1 MKSLHQRAIVY
12 CVIVVCGSYGSGVS
26 AQPKGFNYDESKV
39 PEFTLPDP
47 LVDASG
53 NAVDT
58 AKAWVNGRRQEVM
71 ALFADHVYGR
81 IPETKISLTS
91 TLIESDSKAVNGR
104 ATRKQIRLDL
114 SRGDRKVSLELLMYL
129 PNLEG
134 RASAGTFVGL
144 NFQGNHTIQNDPRIA
159 VPTSWVRDRN
169 DGSVKQHRATEAGRG
184 IASSRWPVEKI
195 VARGYGLATV
205 YYGDIDPDFDDG
217 FKNGVH
223 QLFPDS
229 ADGTPTG
236 NAWGSIATWA
246 WGLSRVVDYLEQDKD
261 VDAGRII
268 LMGHSRLGKTSLW
281 AGAHDE
287 RFAVVISNDSGCGGA
302 ALNRRRFGET
312 VQRINTS
319 FPHWFCDNFVK
330 YNDNEDELPVD
341 QHMLLSLVAPRPVLV
356 CSAEDDRWADPHG
369 EFLSARFADPVY
381 RLLGTDGIAQTTMP
395 ATNEP
400 LLSRIGYHIRPGK
413 HGVTLQ
419 DWQVYMDFAGKHL
432 PRPKREN

>member
-1 MKSLHQRAIVY
+1 
-12 CVIVVCGSYGSGVS
+12 VS

>member
-1 MKSLHQRAIVY
+1 
-12 CVIVVCGSYGSGVS
+12 
-26 AQPKGFNYDESKV
+26 
-39 PEFTLPDP
+39 
-47 LVDASG
+47 
-53 NAVDT
+53 
-58 AKAWVNGRRQEVM
+58 
-71 ALFADHVYGR
+71 

-114 SRGDRKVSLELLMYL
+114 SRGDRKVSLGLLMYL

-419 DWQVYMDFAGKHL
+419 DWQVYMDFSGKHL

>member
-12 CVIVVCGSYGSGVS
+12 CVIVVCGSGVS

-39 PEFTLPDP
+39 PEFSLPDP

-71 ALFADHVYGR
+71 ALFADHVYGL
-81 IPETKISLTS
+81 IPETKISRTS

-114 SRGDRKVSLELLMYL
+114 SRGDRKVSLGLLMYL

>member
-1 MKSLHQRAIVY
+1 
-12 CVIVVCGSYGSGVS
+12 VS

-217 FKNGVH
+217 VKNGVH
-223 QLFPDS
+223 QLVPDS